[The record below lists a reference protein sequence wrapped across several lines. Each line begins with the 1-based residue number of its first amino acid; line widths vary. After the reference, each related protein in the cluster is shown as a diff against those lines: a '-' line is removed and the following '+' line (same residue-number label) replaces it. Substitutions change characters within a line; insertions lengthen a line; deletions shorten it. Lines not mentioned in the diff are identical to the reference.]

1 MRASVGT
8 PRPGSAHNG
17 TFRVLRGIIIK
28 IGTIR
33 NGFGRAYL
41 DFQTILFYYFLRPNL
56 PINIKPCP
64 RRDAYGRDLTPED
77 GRGPSV
83 VRRPPVPRGTS
94 VYDRTQDPM
103 KLEEIKR
110 RFEFSSDF
118 NEIFDA
124 FEEALR
130 QKVLELDLYR
140 LLFMNPSLSPDELC
154 LFGEKLAKEVTEFA
168 FDIYIWLA
176 RVFEATHSMLD
187 NYELTF
193 AYYRKAASVRPD
205 NIDSYLRA
213 ADCYEPDLNIPPIAR
228 LIEFLKSGTEH
239 VGRPRELYERLVY
252 FYEIL
257 GNDEMME
264 FYRRKTADAGG
275 GEPAGSGV
283 TGPEGN
289 PDA

>member
-1 MRASVGT
+1 
-8 PRPGSAHNG
+8 
-17 TFRVLRGIIIK
+17 
-28 IGTIR
+28 
-33 NGFGRAYL
+33 
-41 DFQTILFYYFLRPNL
+41 
-56 PINIKPCP
+56 
-64 RRDAYGRDLTPED
+64 
-77 GRGPSV
+77 
-83 VRRPPVPRGTS
+83 
-94 VYDRTQDPM
+94 M
-103 KLEEIKR
+103 KVEEIKR

-124 FEEALR
+124 FEEALSK
-130 QKVLELDLYR
+130 KVREIDLYR

-154 LFGEKLAKEVTEFA
+154 LFGEKLAKEVREFA

-205 NIDSYLRA
+205 IIDSYLRA

-239 VGRPRELYERLVY
+239 VGQPKELYERLVY

-257 GNDEMME
+257 GNDEMQE
-264 FYRRKTADAGG
+264 FFRRKASEGG
-275 GEPAGSGV
+275 GEAPNHGRGAPAGDRE
-283 TGPEGN
+283 T
-289 PDA
+289 